1 MAPTLNEK
9 ELTHILQGISIPPQP
24 QILVDLQIEQAMPDP
39 DMNNIIS
46 ALTQDVSISAAVLK
60 FINSAYYNLETKI
73 SSIQQAVIML
83 GPDRLANILSNVA
96 VRNELTDKHIKSL
109 HSFWDTT
116 TDVAMISA
124 SIADQ
129 LNFKYK
135 DECYAL
141 GLFHNAGIPLMLKRF
156 DNYKE
161 VLVQGYQSPNF
172 DITDLENQ
180 AFKTNHSVVG
190 YFLAKSWGLPK
201 SCCSVIAKHHRV
213 ERLFT
218 NRIPGDGLYLTF
230 AAILKMAEH
239 IAGVHKHIGEASKD
253 YEWQKISHY
262 ALEYLDLTE
271 YDFDGITEVCH
282 EQGMGML

>member
-1 MAPTLNEK
+1 MTSILNEK
-9 ELTHILQGISIPPQP
+9 ELKHILQGISIPPQP
-24 QILVDLQIEQAMPDP
+24 QILVDLQMEQAMPDP
-39 DMNNIIS
+39 DIS
-46 ALTQDVSISAAVLK
+46 YIVSAIAQDVSISAAVLK
-60 FINSAYYNLETKI
+60 FINSAYYNLETKL

-83 GPDRLANILSNVA
+83 GPNRLANILSNIA
-96 VRNELTDKHIKSL
+96 VRNELTDERIKSL

-116 TDVAMISA
+116 TDVAMISG
-124 SIADQ
+124 SIAEQ

-156 DNYKE
+156 NNYKD
-161 VLVQGYQSPNF
+161 VLVRGYQDPNLN
-172 DITDLENQ
+172 ITDLENQ
-180 AFKTNHSVVG
+180 IFKTNHSVVG

-218 NRIPGDGLYLTF
+218 NRVPGDNLSLTF

-239 IAGVHKHIGEASKD
+239 IASVYKHIGEANED
-253 YEWQKISHY
+253 YEWQRISHY
-262 ALEYLDLTE
+262 ALDYLNLTE
-271 YDFDGITEVCH
+271 YDLENITEVCH
-282 EQGMGML
+282 EQGIGTL